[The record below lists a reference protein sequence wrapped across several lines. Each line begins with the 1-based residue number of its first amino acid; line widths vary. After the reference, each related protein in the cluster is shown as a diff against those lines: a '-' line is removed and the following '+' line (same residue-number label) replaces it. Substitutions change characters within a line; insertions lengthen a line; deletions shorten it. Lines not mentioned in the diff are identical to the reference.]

1 MMFRQHQFFDR
12 YLVAMFL
19 IICGYLRLI
28 LSRGQLAVVAGAR
41 ERRRLAAFGVVGDEL
56 SINFT

>member
-19 IICGYLRLI
+19 IICGYLLLI
-28 LSRGQLAVVAGAR
+28 LSRVSLP
-41 ERRRLAAFGVVGDEL
+41 
-56 SINFT
+56 